1 MSDYTVSLDPETE
14 MFCTLYLFENVQNS
28 NEIRRKVMN
37 NELSCSVIKASLI
50 VDPFQIIIAANKT
63 AINAKMNQITT
74 KNIYT
79 EVLFNLSTS
88 KNISRTLIEF
98 GINDDDKN
106 ILIMLIYKDDNDKKL
121 ISKTIMDVVKGES
134 ISISRLSEFTDFDL
148 IKKIYKIEEDELN
161 VSNFIDSIVSRISC
175 KDFMSFK

>member
-1 MSDYTVSLDPETE
+1 MDDYIVSLDPETE

-63 AINAKMNQITT
+63 AINAKINQITT

-79 EVLFNLSTS
+79 ELLFNLSTS

-98 GINDDDKN
+98 GISDNDKN
-106 ILIMLIYKDDNDKKL
+106 ILIVLLCKENDKKL
-121 ISKTIMDVVKGES
+121 MSETIMNVVKGKK

-161 VSNFIDSIVSRISC
+161 VSNLIDSIVSRISC
-175 KDFMSFK
+175 KDFMSLK

>member
-1 MSDYTVSLDPETE
+1 MDDYIVSLDPETE

-79 EVLFNLSTS
+79 ELLFNLSTS

-98 GINDDDKN
+98 GISDNDKN
-106 ILIMLIYKDDNDKKL
+106 ILIVLLCKENDKKL
-121 ISKTIMDVVKGES
+121 MSETIMNVVKGKK

-161 VSNFIDSIVSRISC
+161 VSNLIDSIVSRISC
-175 KDFMSFK
+175 KDFMSLK

>member
-1 MSDYTVSLDPETE
+1 MDDYTVSLDPETE

-79 EVLFNLSTS
+79 ELLFNLSTS

-98 GINDDDKN
+98 GISDNDKN
-106 ILIMLIYKDDNDKKL
+106 ILIVLLCKENDKKL
-121 ISKTIMDVVKGES
+121 ISETIMNVVKGKK

-161 VSNFIDSIVSRISC
+161 VSNLIDSIVSRISC
-175 KDFMSFK
+175 KDFMSLK

>member
-1 MSDYTVSLDPETE
+1 MGDYTVSLDSETE

-63 AINAKMNQITT
+63 AISARMNQITT

-98 GINDDDKN
+98 GISDNDKN
-106 ILIMLIYKDDNDKKL
+106 ILIMLICKENDKKL
-121 ISKTIMDVVKGES
+121 MSKTIMDVVKGEK

-175 KDFMSFK
+175 KDFMSLK

>member
-1 MSDYTVSLDPETE
+1 MGDYTVSLDPETE

-37 NELSCSVIKASLI
+37 NELSCAVIKASLI

-63 AINAKMNQITT
+63 AISARMNQITT

-98 GINDDDKN
+98 GISDNDKN
-106 ILIMLIYKDDNDKKL
+106 ILIMLICKENDKKL
-121 ISKTIMDVVKGES
+121 MSKTIMDVVKGEK

-175 KDFMSFK
+175 KDFMSLK

>member
-1 MSDYTVSLDPETE
+1 MDDYTVSLDPETE

-50 VDPFQIIIAANKT
+50 VDPFQIIITANKT

-79 EVLFNLSTS
+79 ELLFNLSTS

-98 GINDDDKN
+98 GISDNDKN
-106 ILIMLIYKDDNDKKL
+106 ILIVLLCKENDKKL
-121 ISKTIMDVVKGES
+121 ISETIMNVVKGKK

-161 VSNFIDSIVSRISC
+161 VSNLIDSIVSRISC
-175 KDFMSFK
+175 KDFMSLK

>member
-37 NELSCSVIKASLI
+37 NELSCSIIKASLV
-50 VDPFQIIIAANKT
+50 VDSFQVITAANKT
-63 AINAKMNQITT
+63 AISAKMNQITT

-88 KNISRTLIEF
+88 KNISRALIEF
-98 GINDDDKN
+98 GISDDDKN
-106 ILIMLIYKDDNDKKL
+106 ILIMLIYKENDKKL
-121 ISKTIMDVVKGES
+121 MSKTIMDVVKGQN

-161 VSNFIDSIVSRISC
+161 VSNFINSIVSRISC
-175 KDFMSFK
+175 KDFMSLK